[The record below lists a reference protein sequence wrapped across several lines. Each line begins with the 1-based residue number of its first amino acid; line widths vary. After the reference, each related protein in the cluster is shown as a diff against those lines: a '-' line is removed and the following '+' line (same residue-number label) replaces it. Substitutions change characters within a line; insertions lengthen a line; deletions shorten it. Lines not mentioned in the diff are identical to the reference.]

1 MVNLPFDM
9 VEIILSKLSIESL
22 VRFKSVCKSW
32 NNLISDP
39 TFVRNDQTQRSKEP
53 NSEKLFLLKN
63 LLIEMEAPYY
73 RDHALC
79 FCDGLLLLEGSY
91 KRVTL
96 WNPSTRTSISLT
108 IPYDKFDLCHGL
120 CRDPITD
127 DFKVVIL
134 SKKHYAVY
142 SSALGTMIPDTFVIL
157 ARRESTQIM
166 YFDPRDDKFKFL
178 HKPDNIN
185 SDEDKTYY
193 SIRSSLDDKR
203 PIFLFESR
211 GRLCMYCN
219 FIDKTRIRIWRKGK
233 GIDNHSWKKLMTIT
247 NVETSIKSFVPQCFV
262 GNKLVIRIRGKK
274 YRNKD
279 DRLVVYNTCKKRFKE
294 FKKTKPV
301 FGIGLVPYIETL
313 YFPIENTESGRKR
326 KRE

>member
-63 LLIEMEAPYY
+63 LLSGYS
-73 RDHALC
+73 LVK
-79 FCDGLLLLEGSY
+79 FKEGSY

-142 SSALGTMIPDTFVIL
+142 SCKN
-157 ARRESTQIM
+157 E
-166 YFDPRDDKFKFL
+166 
-178 HKPDNIN
+178 
-185 SDEDKTYY
+185 
-193 SIRSSLDDKR
+193 
-203 PIFLFESR
+203 
-211 GRLCMYCN
+211 
-219 FIDKTRIRIWRKGK
+219 
-233 GIDNHSWKKLMTIT
+233 SWKKKI
-247 NVETSIKSFVPQCFV
+247 
-262 GNKLVIRIRGKK
+262 
-274 YRNKD
+274 
-279 DRLVVYNTCKKRFKE
+279 
-294 FKKTKPV
+294 
-301 FGIGLVPYIETL
+301 
-313 YFPIENTESGRKR
+313 
-326 KRE
+326 